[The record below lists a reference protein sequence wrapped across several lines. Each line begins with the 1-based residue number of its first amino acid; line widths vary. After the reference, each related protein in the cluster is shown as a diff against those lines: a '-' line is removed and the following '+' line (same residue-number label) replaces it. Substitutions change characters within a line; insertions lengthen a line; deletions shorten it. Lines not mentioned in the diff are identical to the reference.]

1 MLSVMFSKIM
11 HHGNVS
17 DMKNFLGKHKF
28 EEHMFHTYL
37 TFIADLYT
45 EYSEGESLGQIEEP

>member
-1 MLSVMFSKIM
+1 MFSKIM